1 MTQMLDDTT
10 RVSGQI
16 RPEDVAAAAAAGVTM
31 IVNNRPDG
39 EEPGRPTGAAIAD
52 AAAKAGIAYRHIPV
66 EAGFEPAM
74 VAAMGEALDA
84 GPALIFCKSGTRSA
98 YLWAL
103 ARAKQG
109 ADADNLVR
117 RAGQAGYNV
126 RPLLPWL
133 RGEES

>member
-16 RPEDVAAAAAAGVTM
+16 QPGDVAAAAAAGVAM

-39 EEPGRPTGAAIAD
+39 EEPGQPAGAAIAD
-52 AAAKAGIAYRHIPV
+52 AAAEAGIAYRHIPV
-66 EAGFEPAM
+66 EAGFEPEM

-109 ADADNLVR
+109 ADANDLVH

-133 RGEES
+133 RGEEG

>member
-16 RPEDVAAAAAAGVTM
+16 APEDVATAAAAGVTI
-31 IVNNRPDG
+31 IVNNRPDC
-39 EEPGRPTGAAIAD
+39 EEPGQPAGAAIAE
-52 AAAKAGIAYRHIPV
+52 AAANAGIAYRHIPV
-66 EAGFEPAM
+66 EAGFEPEM

-109 ADADNLVR
+109 ADADDLVS

-133 RGEES
+133 RGEAG

>member
-16 RPEDVAAAAAAGVTM
+16 RPEDVAAAAAAGVTI

-39 EEPGRPTGAAIAD
+39 EEPGQPAGAAIAD
-52 AAAKAGIAYRHIPV
+52 AAAEAGLAYRHLPV
-66 EAGFEPAM
+66 EAGFKPEM

-109 ADADNLVR
+109 ADADDLVR